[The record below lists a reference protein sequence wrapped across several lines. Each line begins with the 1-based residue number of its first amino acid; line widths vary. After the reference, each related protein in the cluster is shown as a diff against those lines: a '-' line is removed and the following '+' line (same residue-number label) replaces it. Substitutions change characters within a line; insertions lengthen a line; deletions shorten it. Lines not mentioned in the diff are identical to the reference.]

1 MNFNLINYHHSQTK
15 AKNIEIKKIWSRF
28 CKTMSLIILKFLLKF
43 LNKLLISFNISY
55 ESSLDSYKTGS
66 FDLFSVSECQILI
79 DGSRS
84 KDLLYL
90 WTKLSA
96 TVL

>member
-1 MNFNLINYHHSQTK
+1 MHILCMYMYFNLINYHHSQTK
-15 AKNIEIKKIWSRF
+15 AKNIETKKFGLDSAILYVTHYIKI
-28 CKTMSLIILKFLLKF
+28 LLKF

-79 DGSRS
+79 
-84 KDLLYL
+84 
-90 WTKLSA
+90 
-96 TVL
+96 